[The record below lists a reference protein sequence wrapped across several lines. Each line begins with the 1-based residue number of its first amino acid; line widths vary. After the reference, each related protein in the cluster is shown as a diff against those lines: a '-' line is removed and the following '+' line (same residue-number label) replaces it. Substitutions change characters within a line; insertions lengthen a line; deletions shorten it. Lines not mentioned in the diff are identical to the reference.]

1 MLLLR
6 QTLCQNLIIF
16 CVLLLQIP
24 LPLFSENGYCLC
36 QSVEVA
42 QQQLSQQSTQTQQQ
56 ETTNFQEEDTCLDPQ
71 EQLEQIIIQQGWDNI
86 RASEKFRSSKAGS
99 GTVTLDLSHLHLSQ
113 QSTNITQDSQ
123 QDAQAFEDVQINVE
137 QVQSAQQ
144 IKANVE
150 NFMLNDSSSESMPSG
165 GSNKEFEQESSLD
178 QSLNDADNMLAN
190 EDTGKQ
196 EEDSTI
202 SIIKGQQE
210 EPIIKLDT
218 EDDYISEEDELNVA
232 SDKAGAKVLAANKEA
247 KKPQKVIDSD
257 LDTFMMNECA
267 AEKWIILELS
277 QRAIVRRIGI
287 AVTELYSSRVRD
299 FQVYGRERHPRYD
312 NKQGDY
318 SKSINSSSWTLIGNF
333 TADNRRGPQV
343 FTVDFHPE
351 NHQVV
356 QWILFKFLTHYG
368 TEPVCALNDLKVYG
382 LTEGQML
389 ENRLLHLHKVT
400 QIIDDQQQQ
409 QQQQLLQNEEIPSQT
424 NGQVADES
432 DNTSVEEEPVV
443 ITQIVQVDTGGQTQC
458 DVDRIIFGNDSD
470 TNLTCCNID
479 VCFPQDEMVE
489 VRKTLADSSQETSTQ
504 PPNEEQKQPQMEFPK
519 TLENTLYM
527 NTPKPVQGH
536 IQGSV
541 YDKIINEMISLKLN
555 QTYTW
560 KQNQEMSESINNL
573 QKTVEV
579 LNQSLSVQI
588 EQRQQEASQQRDQ
601 TMKLQ
606 QVTNQQSIQLAE
618 LNLHIEQLETK
629 YQNLMQIIENQEQQG
644 QQILNISRIMLGVV
658 VGVGLMVLPWVSFEP
673 KVVWLLFIA
682 SVGVIGVL
690 ITMRMALAEGW
701 QATTLKAALSCVNH
715 CLAKRS

>member
-1 MLLLR
+1 MRCREVDHLGVVPKSHCSQNWNCSNRIVFFSRQRLLGVWERTTSPLR
-6 QTLCQNLIIF
+6 QQARR
-16 CVLLLQIP
+16 
-24 LPLFSENGYCLC
+24 LF
-36 QSVEVA
+36 QVD
-42 QQQLSQQSTQTQQQ
+42 QQLILDVNRKFHSRQSQR
-56 ETTNFQEEDTCLDPQ
+56 TTSIHRRFPP
-71 EQLEQIIIQQGWDNI
+71 
-86 RASEKFRSSKAGS
+86 RK
-99 GTVTLDLSHLHLSQ
+99 
-113 QSTNITQDSQ
+113 
-123 QDAQAFEDVQINVE
+123 
-137 QVQSAQQ
+137 
-144 IKANVE
+144 
-150 NFMLNDSSSESMPSG
+150 SSS
-165 GSNKEFEQESSLD
+165 SL
-178 QSLNDADNMLAN
+178 M
-190 EDTGKQ
+190 
-196 EEDSTI
+196 DS
-202 SIIKGQQE
+202 
-210 EPIIKLDT
+210 
-218 EDDYISEEDELNVA
+218 
-232 SDKAGAKVLAANKEA
+232 
-247 KKPQKVIDSD
+247 
-257 LDTFMMNECA
+257 
-267 AEKWIILELS
+267 
-277 QRAIVRRIGI
+277 
-287 AVTELYSSRVRD
+287 
-299 FQVYGRERHPRYD
+299 FQIF
-312 NKQGDY
+312 N
-318 SKSINSSSWTLIGNF
+318 
-333 TADNRRGPQV
+333 
-343 FTVDFHPE
+343 
-351 NHQVV
+351 
-356 QWILFKFLTHYG
+356 HYG

-519 TLENTLYM
+519 TLENTLFM